1 MFVKKFYSDGTP
13 TTDVEDLLLPL
24 ETAIGHFESGLMEG
38 LRLVQCVAIR
48 SPELV
53 SVQILL
59 GLPGVTVPKLTVALI
74 TASQSVG
81 ALGDLELG

>member
-1 MFVKKFYSDGTP
+1 
-13 TTDVEDLLLPL
+13 
-24 ETAIGHFESGLMEG
+24 MEG